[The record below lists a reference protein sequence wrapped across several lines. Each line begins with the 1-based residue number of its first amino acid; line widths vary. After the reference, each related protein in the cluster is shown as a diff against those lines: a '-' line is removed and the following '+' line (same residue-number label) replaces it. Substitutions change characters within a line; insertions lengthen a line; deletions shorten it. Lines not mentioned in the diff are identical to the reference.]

1 MFSLCFFMLL
11 PLCGLLAVSCWA
23 GLLSCILALPQR
35 CYWPLTYAGLAL
47 FPTLG
52 VLVILGREF
61 WAVSVSGFVFSYFS
75 LPRVNLP
82 QIRCLLSRFVRCLV
96 CILILVA
103 SDAYPVGGKAKYR
116 NGIMPRVSCSI
127 TPLVLFAWLPIPSF
141 LSPIPCAL
149 TPEASVLSSVC
160 WRESERKKKR
170 SCFLLAEGARG
181 KSLR

>member
-1 MFSLCFFMLL
+1 MRFAGCIMLGWVTEL
-11 PLCGLLAVSCWA
+11 HPCLASPVLLATNLRWLGSLSYSGCVSDSGA
-23 GLLSCILALPQR
+23 R
-35 CYWPLTYAGLAL
+35 V
-47 FPTLG
+47 LG
-52 VLVILGREF
+52 C
-61 WAVSVSGFVFSYFS
+61 VSVSGFVFSYFS

-82 QIRCLLSRFVRCLV
+82 QIRCPLSRFVRCLV

-103 SDAYPVGGKAKYR
+103 SDACPVGGKAKYR

-127 TPLVLFAWLPIPSF
+127 TPLVLFAWLPIPCF